1 MDKLNFNSSYSNQIT
16 IQNIVSDE
24 LTDQEVASDVK
35 YQDIIYYKNNRDEF
49 ISALKFLPIDFLK
62 AMSKM
67 QNMDWTFSGNYIGF
81 TRMKDAVLFRR
92 KSATQWS
99 ASVPIF
105 KEDQWTGFSW
115 FAYSESN
122 TISDMLR
129 LFFEEVPWFGMLSWK
144 MGKGT

>member
-1 MDKLNFNSSYSNQIT
+1 MEELKQKTRWEQQNETGVIT
-16 IQNIVSDE
+16 QQESIQD
-24 LTDQEVASDVK
+24 TK
-35 YQDIIYYKNNRDEF
+35 YQDIIYYKDNSDEF
-49 ISALKFLPIDFLK
+49 ISGLEFRSIEFLK
-62 AMSKM
+62 AMSEM
-67 QNMDWTFSGNYIGF
+67 ENIDWTFSGNYIGF

-115 FAYSESN
+115 FAYSDSN

-144 MGKGT
+144 MGNGT